1 VDYFIHTGLFALG
14 DPYNILLIKIAPN
27 WGFFQAILEYSAT
40 SLQLRLNEKS
50 PPARTKGV
58 V

>member
-14 DPYNILLIKIAPN
+14 DPYNILSIKITPN

-40 SLQLRLNEKS
+40 SLQLRLNEIS
-50 PPARTKGV
+50 PQGKD
-58 V
+58 